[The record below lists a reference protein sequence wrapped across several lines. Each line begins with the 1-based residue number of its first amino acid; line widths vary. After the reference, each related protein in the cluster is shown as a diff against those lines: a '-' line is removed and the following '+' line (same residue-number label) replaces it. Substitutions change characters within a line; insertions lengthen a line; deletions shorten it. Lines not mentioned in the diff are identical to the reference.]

1 MRWGEEILA
10 SSAPDRSHLAEVAM
24 AISRVS
30 QPELGVV
37 LGRMLAED
45 LALRSSAQMGH
56 SFQYKRAFANTGG
69 EQVVDLMMSYLPHV
83 GFDGFGVDAAHILRD
98 LWEKEHNPPD
108 QRRLV
113 FGTEFSQV
121 SARRAERAS
130 DTGSPASSPYAD
142 AIFAVVDDLIKPGSC
157 DEEHRHALQLATVAL
172 RMPHGDRTSTLD
184 LLLQLKQSLR
194 EKQALLSALVLSG
207 EIVRADIVLDG
218 LRALVAELKA
228 KRWFDL
234 KQAWW
239 ELEGWLDLLPFTDRP
254 IATLNGLDLLDPA
267 WRQPWRLRSTLS
279 ALSYAPSS
287 EAEHVLRELP
297 RRDTAFLN
305 DHDWLGALE
314 RRSPVAAARTLL
326 EFMSDGTLFAVQ
338 VRDRWWLTRKL
349 GRTMQEDTDFRAD
362 IYRQY
367 ESSSGGIAT
376 ELLEGA
382 IAESADETGVLV
394 LVQNHVRRAEPY
406 SGSIEA
412 AIRHA
417 VIDEQPSRD
426 WADAKELFGIAV
438 PSLRKKLFGLIQ
450 GNTPEAQLAWKSL
463 TRIDELRDDYGPVES
478 EPRHPDIES
487 GRPWPIPFAQ

>member
-1 MRWGEEILA
+1 
-10 SSAPDRSHLAEVAM
+10 
-24 AISRVS
+24 
-30 QPELGVV
+30 
-37 LGRMLAED
+37 MLAAD
-45 LALRSSAQMGH
+45 LALWRDAREKMNTALKKKEAVDMALRSSAQMGH
-56 SFQYKRAFANTGG
+56 SFQYRRAFANTGG
-69 EQVVDLMMSYLPHV
+69 EQVVELLKSYLPHV
-83 GFDGFGVDAAHILRD
+83 GFDGFGVDAAHVLRD

-108 QRRLV
+108 PRRLV
-113 FGTEFSQV
+113 FGTDFSQV

-130 DTGSPASSPYAD
+130 DTGRPASSPYAD
-142 AIFAVVDDLIKPGSC
+142 AVFAVVDDLIKLGSS

-239 ELEGWLDLLPFTDRP
+239 ELEGWLDLLPFTDQP

-326 EFMSDGTLFAVQ
+326 EFISDGTLSAVQ

-349 GRTMQEDTDFRAD
+349 GRTM
-362 IYRQY
+362 
-367 ESSSGGIAT
+367 
-376 ELLEGA
+376 
-382 IAESADETGVLV
+382 
-394 LVQNHVRRAEPY
+394 
-406 SGSIEA
+406 
-412 AIRHA
+412 
-417 VIDEQPSRD
+417 
-426 WADAKELFGIAV
+426 
-438 PSLRKKLFGLIQ
+438 
-450 GNTPEAQLAWKSL
+450 
-463 TRIDELRDDYGPVES
+463 
-478 EPRHPDIES
+478 
-487 GRPWPIPFAQ
+487 